1 MTRKNIHL
9 WLARLCIAVVFF
21 FNVQCAAAFLAAP
34 QAYAPGFELAGPAG
48 EGMVRGLGVLFLM
61 WNVPYAVALWH
72 PLRYRVSLVEAVAM
86 QVIGV
91 TGETLLLAAFPAGHE
106 LIRASVTRFIA
117 FDAAGLAFLLA
128 AFWLTTWRSS
138 NLRLQKV

>member
-1 MTRKNIHL
+1 MTRKNIHI
-9 WLARLCIAVVFF
+9 WLARLFITVVFF
-21 FNVQCAAAFLAAP
+21 FNVQCAIAFLAAP
-34 QAYAPGFELAGPAG
+34 QAYAPAFELIGPAG

-72 PLRYRVSLVEAVAM
+72 PLRYRASLVEAVAM

-106 LIRASVTRFIA
+106 PIRAAVTRFIA
-117 FDAAGLAFLLA
+117 FDASGLALLLV
-128 AFWLTTWRSS
+128 AFWLTARRPS
-138 NLRLQKV
+138 NLRPQKV